1 MKHYY
6 HHHHSI
12 HHIGSSA
19 KKKNC
24 LSVVV
29 VIMIIANIISIRP
42 HVVVTSAFSLRQHQH
57 QQQKNK
63 IINNLMKK
71 KTTTK
76 RIGMGACVGGNG
88 GGGFAVA
95 SSRMMHY
102 YSSSSSTSLSTRLG
116 MTSSRHSDIEFSTDN
131 DDETTQQQ
139 QEQEQQ
145 EEKEENILL
154 HPDDFGP
161 IPYPKHLSPS
171 SAMAFKECPQSF
183 LFQYLYK
190 IKQPTNHVLAK
201 GSMCHSALEHIFD
214 LEPKDRTIENLHN
227 MLRVAWAEN
236 RLEDEYRFLF
246 ERENE
251 NENENEGGGEI
262 INNNDDGSSSNSN
275 SNIER
280 DIEAEI
286 EWGQSALQLL
296 DNYYRSE
303 DPRTIQRPN
312 PHKREVWVNA
322 NLSID
327 PNVGVTANANA
338 NANVNVNNN
347 NNNNDSSSQQQ
358 QQQPAAEESSF
369 KVRGIIDRID
379 MVRESSRK
387 VALKIIDYKSGKA
400 PNLKYSPSMN
410 QHIFQ
415 KNFYQLKI
423 YALLLR
429 EKNASA
435 ANGAANNNNDMDLRY
450 LKLHYLNS
458 ENGRAKPWEMDL
470 GETQDIRDAELN
482 EVHRDLSQIWMDI
495 SSLVQ
500 TQDPN
505 AFVGC
510 DRSFCF
516 CHVCR
521 DRFVPGTVWEKPSK

>member
-1 MKHYY
+1 
-6 HHHHSI
+6 
-12 HHIGSSA
+12 
-19 KKKNC
+19 
-24 LSVVV
+24 
-29 VIMIIANIISIRP
+29 MIIANIISIRP
-42 HVVVTSAFSLRQHQH
+42 HVVVTSAFSLRQQRH
-57 QQQKNK
+57 QQQKHI
-63 IINNLMKK
+63 IINNIMKK
-71 KTTTK
+71 KK
-76 RIGMGACVGGNG
+76 NRIGIGGYGCG
-88 GGGFAVA
+88 GGGSSSSGSFAVA

-116 MTSSRHSDIEFSTDN
+116 MTSSRRSDTEISTDN
-131 DDETTQQQ
+131 DETAQQQQQQ
-139 QEQEQQ
+139 QEQNQEQ
-145 EEKEENILL
+145 ESENTLL

-161 IPYPKHLSPS
+161 IPHPKHLSPS

-227 MLRVAWAEN
+227 MLRVEWAEN

-251 NENENEGGGEI
+251 ENQEGDDI
-262 INNNDDGSSSNSN
+262 INNNNNNNSNENDGSSSS
-275 SNIER
+275 SNIERER

-312 PHKREVWVNA
+312 PHKREVWVSA

-327 PNVGVTANANA
+327 PTVGVTAANA
-338 NANVNVNNN
+338 NTNNN
-347 NNNNDSSSQQQ
+347 DNNNDSLQQQ
-358 QQQPAAEESSF
+358 QQQQQQAAEESSF

-379 MVRESSRK
+379 MVRESSRQ

-429 EKNASA
+429 EKNAAAGTSA
-435 ANGAANNNNDMDLRY
+435 KNNEMELRY

-458 ENGRAKPWEMDL
+458 VNGRAKPWEMDL

-505 AFVGC
+505 AFIGC